1 MEGFSYPDGEKQA
14 ISDPYQDKFE
24 KQINSSL
31 MNMIRYKASADI
43 DSSQD
48 KTSNPKSTKI
58 YNHEICKERLKRL
71 EECTEKKRDP

>member
-14 ISDPYQDKFE
+14 ISYPYQDISE
-24 KQINSSL
+24 KHIDSSL
-31 MNMIRYKASADI
+31 VNMIQYKASAYI

-48 KTSNPKSTKI
+48 ITSNPKSTNI

-71 EECTEKKRDP
+71 EEGK